1 MKQENYLEGIY
12 GCLERIEKKVET
24 LPVEG
29 TSPAVGNRTSS
40 PEGIAELKIRLER
53 LQSAVEKN
61 GLEIAAVRN
70 HTVRL
75 SEGWPLSAETF
86 AGDRHFRFPAWL
98 NADYIVRL
106 SEGWPLSAET
116 FAGEMEKIRYCLSQD
131 CQAVK
136 ETVRR
141 LDERMVLLKKE
152 PERRLVTYR
161 LESASKAVV
170 TTASALILA
179 LIISVWTNCNQYR
192 TNRLLKDADL
202 KYRAIRICLPGD
214 DPDIAFL
221 EKHFTIERDE
231 EKIRRVE
238 RLVTAFEDSVRNRI
252 RNHEMAAYK
261 DSLAHRLFR
270 EAQEIRKQL
279 DNPNSK

>member
-12 GCLERIEKKVET
+12 GCLERIEKKVEA

-29 TSPAVGNRTSS
+29 TSPIVENRIIS

-53 LQSAVEKN
+53 QQSAVEKI
-61 GLEIAAVRN
+61 GSEIAAV
-70 HTVRL
+70 H
-75 SEGWPLSAETF
+75 S
-86 AGDRHFRFPAWL
+86 H
-98 NADYIVRL
+98 IVRL
-106 SEGWPLSAET
+106 SEGRPLSAET
-116 FAGEMEKIRYCLSQD
+116 FAGEMERTRDCLRQDSQ
-131 CQAVK
+131 AIWEAMK
-136 ETVRR
+136 R

-152 PERRLVTYR
+152 PVHKLVTYR

-170 TTASALILA
+170 TTASALILT
-179 LIISVWTNCNQYR
+179 LIISVWANCNQYR

-261 DSLAHRLFR
+261 DSLAHRLFK

-279 DNPNSK
+279 GSPNLK

>member
-12 GCLERIEKKVET
+12 GCLERIEKKVGA

-29 TSPAVGNRTSS
+29 TSPTVENRTIS

-61 GLEIAAVRN
+61 SSEIAAVRS
-70 HTVRL
+70 HTAWL
-75 SEGWPLSAETF
+75 SEG
-86 AGDRHFRFPAWL
+86 R
-98 NADYIVRL
+98 
-106 SEGWPLSAET
+106 PLSAET
-116 FAGEMEKIRYCLSQD
+116 FAGEMEKTRDCLRQD
-131 CQAVK
+131 NQAVK

-152 PERRLVTYR
+152 PEHKLVTYR

-179 LIISVWTNCNQYR
+179 LVVSVWTNCNQYR

-270 EAQEIRKQL
+270 EAQEIRKQV

>member
-1 MKQENYLEGIY
+1 MKEENYLEGIY

-61 GLEIAAVRN
+61 GL
-70 HTVRL
+70 
-75 SEGWPLSAETF
+75 
-86 AGDRHFRFPAWL
+86 
-98 NADYIVRL
+98 
-106 SEGWPLSAET
+106 
-116 FAGEMEKIRYCLSQD
+116 EKIRYCLSQD

-192 TNRLLKDADL
+192 TNRLLKD
-202 KYRAIRICLPGD
+202 
-214 DPDIAFL
+214 IAFL
-221 EKHFTIERDE
+221 EKHFTIKRDE

>member
-29 TSPAVGNRTSS
+29 TSPAVENRTNS

-61 GLEIAAVRN
+61 SSEIAAVRS
-70 HTVRL
+70 HTARL
-75 SEGWPLSAETF
+75 SEG
-86 AGDRHFRFPAWL
+86 R
-98 NADYIVRL
+98 
-106 SEGWPLSAET
+106 PLSAET
-116 FAGEMEKIRYCLSQD
+116 FAGEMEKTRDSLRQD
-131 CQAVK
+131 SQAVK

-152 PERRLVTYR
+152 PVHKLVTYR

-170 TTASALILA
+170 TTASALLVV
-179 LIISVWTNCNQYR
+179 SVWTNCNQYR

-270 EAQEIRKQL
+270 EAQEIRKQV

>member
-1 MKQENYLEGIY
+1 M
-12 GCLERIEKKVET
+12 
-24 LPVEG
+24 
-29 TSPAVGNRTSS
+29 
-40 PEGIAELKIRLER
+40 
-53 LQSAVEKN
+53 EKN
-61 GLEIAAVRN
+61 SSEIAAVRS
-70 HTVRL
+70 HTARL
-75 SEGWPLSAETF
+75 SEG
-86 AGDRHFRFPAWL
+86 R
-98 NADYIVRL
+98 
-106 SEGWPLSAET
+106 PLSAET
-116 FAGEMEKIRYCLSQD
+116 FAGEMEKTRDCLRQD
-131 CQAVK
+131 SQAVK

-152 PERRLVTYR
+152 PEHKLVTYR

-179 LIISVWTNCNQYR
+179 LVVSVWANCNQYR

-231 EKIRRVE
+231 EKM
-238 RLVTAFEDSVRNRI
+238 VTAFEDSVRNRI